1 MNKTGMQAAVL
12 AEPGMLL
19 LQSRSRPECPPGGVL
34 IKVKACGICS
44 ADVKMVRSG
53 HPALVYPRIPG
64 HEISGLVLQSRHQTF
79 REGER
84 VQVAPGLRCGRCRHC
99 RRGADNQCIDRQ
111 IIGFTRDGGFAQMLA
126 LPLSGKC
133 FGQLTRLPDN
143 LGFATATLAE
153 PLACCL
159 HAQQRADVRAGDIVM
174 IIGAGPLGLLHL
186 MLAKKKGAGQV
197 FMVEVDGARRQ
208 TAEKFGADLSLAPE
222 PEVLARAVLEATG
235 GLGVDLM
242 ILACPGRGVDAGLA
256 QLVAAGGRI
265 LFFSGLPTDLA
276 VIGPDA
282 NQVHYRE
289 WTFIGSY
296 GCTAKAN
303 REAVALLADPAFPA
317 GQLISRR
324 VGMDQLPETLNRE
337 LSRDEF
343 KIVMEE

>member
-1 MNKTGMQAAVL
+1 MNKKSMQAAVL

-19 LQSRSRPECPPGGVL
+19 LQSTSRPACPPGGVL

-44 ADVKMVRSG
+44 ADVKMARSG

-64 HEISGLVLQSRHQTF
+64 HEISGLVLESRHQAF

-99 RRGADNQCIDRQ
+99 RSGADNQCRDRQ

-126 LPLSGKC
+126 LPLTGDC

-143 LGFATATLAE
+143 LDFTTATLAE

-159 HAQQRADVRAGDIVM
+159 HAQQRAAVGAGDRVM
-174 IIGAGPLGLLHL
+174 VVGAGPLGLLHL
-186 MLAKKKGAGQV
+186 MLARKKGAGQV

-208 TAEKFGADLSLAPE
+208 MAEKLGADLSLPPAPD
-222 PEVLARAVLEATG
+222 VLDRAVRKATG
-235 GLGVDLM
+235 GLGVDLL
-242 ILACPGRGVDAGLA
+242 ILACAGRGVDAGLA

-265 LFFSGLPTDLA
+265 LFFSGLPADLA

-324 VGMDQLPETLNRE
+324 ISMDQLSQTLKRE
-337 LSRDEF
+337 PSRDGY
-343 KIVMEE
+343 KIVVEV